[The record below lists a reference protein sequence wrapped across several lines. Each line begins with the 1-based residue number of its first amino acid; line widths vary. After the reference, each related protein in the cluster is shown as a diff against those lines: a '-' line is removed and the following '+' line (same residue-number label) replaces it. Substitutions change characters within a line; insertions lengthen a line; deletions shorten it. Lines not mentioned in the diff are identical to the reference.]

1 MGQSDEHAVLDM
13 LIPRPQARIDAPP
26 KLPAPKVPHVYVERG
41 LGTEK
46 VDKR

>member
-1 MGQSDEHAVLDM
+1 MAPSSNPPPNSQGPV
-13 LIPRPQARIDAPP
+13 PP
-26 KLPAPKVPHVYVERG
+26 KLPLPKVPHVYVERG